1 MTKFYIFNLDRP
13 NNRAI
18 KVINAADI
26 DAALPAA
33 IALFEMHNDP
43 SIAAVGEHRTFT
55 WYEKFLLTPSPTI
68 PASFLTN

>member
-1 MTKFYIFNLDRP
+1 
-13 NNRAI
+13 
-18 KVINAADI
+18 
-26 DAALPAA
+26 
-33 IALFEMHNDP
+33 MHNDP